1 MGPRKKKNAG
11 MILLLCGSTNTI
23 QLVVRKIET
32 KKQRKFF
39 RDGEVVEDGRSCSMG
54 IKSLVL

>member
-1 MGPRKKKNAG
+1 MGPRKKKSG
-11 MILLLCGSTNTI
+11 MILLLCGSTSMI

-39 RDGEVVEDGRSCSMG
+39 RDGEVVEDGGSCSMG